1 MIGLF
6 NTVLYKPILNF
17 LIFLYNIIPGQDLG
31 IAIIILTVLI
41 KVIFMPLSLKMLRSQ
56 KKMQDIQPKMKELQ
70 EKHKDDKQAQA
81 QAVMQLYK
89 EHNVNPL
96 SGCLPLL
103 VQIPILLAVY
113 RVIMNGFKPE
123 TLDLLYGFITRPEAI
138 HTISMGFLDLS
149 IKNSILAIITGG
161 LQFIQMRKTSQKT
174 AGAGNDQA
182 AMMTKQMMYFFPV
195 MIIVIAWNLPAG
207 LVLYWTTNA
216 IFSIFEQT
224 LVFKNARK

>member
-6 NTVLYKPILNF
+6 NTILYEPILNF
-17 LIFLYNIIPGQDLG
+17 LIFLYNIIPGEDLG
-31 IAIIILTVLI
+31 IAIILLTILI
-41 KVIFMPLSLKMLRSQ
+41 KIVFMPLSLKMLRSQ
-56 KKMQDIQPKMKELQ
+56 KQMQDIQPKIKELQ

-138 HTISMGFLDLS
+138 HAISMGFLDLS
-149 IKNSILAIITGG
+149 IKNPILAIITGG

-207 LVLYWTTNA
+207 LVLYWTTNT

-224 LVFKNARK
+224 LVFKNGRK

>member
-6 NTVLYKPILNF
+6 NTVLYIPILNF
-17 LIFLYNIIPGQDLG
+17 LVFLYNIIPGQDLG
-31 IAIIILTVLI
+31 IAIILLTVLI
-41 KVIFMPLSLKMLRSQ
+41 KILFMPLSLKMLRSQ
-56 KKMQDIQPKMKELQ
+56 KQMQDIQPKIKELQ

-123 TLDLLYGFITRPEAI
+123 TLDLVYSFIYRPEAI

-149 IKNSILAIITGG
+149 INNPALALITGG

-174 AGAGNDQA
+174 AGAKDQA
-182 AMMTKQMMYFFPV
+182 AMMTKQMMYFFPI
-195 MIIVIAWNLPAG
+195 MIVVIAWNLPAG
-207 LVLYWTTNA
+207 LVLYWTTNT

>member
-1 MIGLF
+1 
-6 NTVLYKPILNF
+6 V
-17 LIFLYNIIPGQDLG
+17 FLYNIIPGQDLG
-31 IAIIILTVLI
+31 IAIILLTVLI
-41 KVIFMPLSLKMLRSQ
+41 KIVFMPLSLKMLRSQ
-56 KKMQDIQPKMKELQ
+56 KQMQDIQPKIKELQ

-123 TLDLLYGFITRPEAI
+123 TLDLVYGFITRPEAI

-149 IKNSILAIITGG
+149 INNPALALITGG

-174 AGAGNDQA
+174 AGANDQA

-195 MIIVIAWNLPAG
+195 MIVVIAWNLPAG
-207 LVLYWTTNA
+207 LVLYWTTNT

-224 LVFKNARK
+224 LVFKNARE